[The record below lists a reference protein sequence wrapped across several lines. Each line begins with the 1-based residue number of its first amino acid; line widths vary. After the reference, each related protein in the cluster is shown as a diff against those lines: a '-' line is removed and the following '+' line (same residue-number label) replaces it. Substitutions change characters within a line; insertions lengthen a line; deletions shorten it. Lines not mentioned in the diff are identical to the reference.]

1 MDEKILDRKIKES
14 LLMKTNDWIP
24 LKKEI
29 WNNIQSRIENS
40 TGSAKVRIRR
50 KNKRKHLFSSLGL
63 MAAVFVIIF
72 AVSTNAGRAAVAKIK
87 DILLPEKNIV
97 QDIEGDK
104 EETKM
109 NLKEGSGYVLY
120 VDESNYQMVKHD
132 GKDRIIPKIKLEP
145 TLPEVYLEIQHV
157 KGKPPM
163 DMVPLIEYKL
173 KSSFENVENYGTVE
187 QPIKAISLHAHNE
200 LASHAPVVTY
210 YIVDDNQGGSYV
222 IEQHLFLEAAE
233 GHGVRFYHMLKEFKV
248 VNPQK

>member
-1 MDEKILDRKIKES
+1 
-14 LLMKTNDWIP
+14 
-24 LKKEI
+24 
-29 WNNIQSRIENS
+29 
-40 TGSAKVRIRR
+40 
-50 KNKRKHLFSSLGL
+50 
-63 MAAVFVIIF
+63 
-72 AVSTNAGRAAVAKIK
+72 
-87 DILLPEKNIV
+87 
-97 QDIEGDK
+97 
-104 EETKM
+104 M

-248 VNPQK
+248 VNPRNSMSADNYEERRLVFPISFFVFGSSSFNRVIRLPSKRFVKFSSSHFIIV